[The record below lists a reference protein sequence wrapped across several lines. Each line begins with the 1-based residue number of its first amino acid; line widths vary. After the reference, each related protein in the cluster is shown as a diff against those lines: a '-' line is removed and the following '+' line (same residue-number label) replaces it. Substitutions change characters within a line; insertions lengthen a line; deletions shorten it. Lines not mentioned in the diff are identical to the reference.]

1 MLAFK
6 EEYDSIIE
14 NLKNQATRTPPPSRL
29 LSNQLQMDR

>member
-6 EEYDSIIE
+6 EEYDFIIE

-29 LSNQLQMDR
+29 QMDR